1 MNPVKNLRQF
11 GRDAVDCSTA
21 TTIVFLA
28 VALWLGSVSTIAAS
42 LKHSSNCDDLRFVT
56 SFIELESRPF
66 AVAVGDFNGDG
77 KADLATANY
86 FTDSR
91 SDNIA
96 VLFGNG
102 NGGFDQFASYQ
113 FGALPSAIATGDFN
127 GDGKLDLVVCHSGS
141 NAVTVLFNDGAGSF
155 PRGSA
160 FIINNPKGVVVG
172 DFNGDGAPDLAVTE
186 FGSVYLW
193 VIPVSSDGSFQA
205 AERYVVGQDPIAVA
219 AGDFNR
225 DGKLDLA
232 TANFSSNTISVLQNR
247 GDGKFEAAM
256 SYSVGGAPESITVGD
271 FNTDGKADLAVA
283 SANINAVSVLLNNG
297 DGSLKSPISYAV
309 GKVPLA
315 VATGDFDQDGKTD
328 LAVANLGDNQV
339 SVLLNERGRGF
350 RAATNFSVGNRPA
363 ALAVGDF
370 NADGQA
376 DVAVANSGATN
387 VSVLLNQT
395 LCKPVIPTRTRVKT
409 FPNPSKAG
417 HLVSFHISVCAVSGD
432 RFPTGQV
439 QLLEKGV
446 PLSSWITL
454 TDGKARFSTN
464 HFKAGI
470 HRVTVRYSGDA
481 THLPSSRIVVQLV
494 LKQGWH

>member
-1 MNPVKNLRQF
+1 MNPVKKRRQF
-11 GRDAVDCSTA
+11 WQKAVDRFTA
-21 TTIVFLA
+21 MAIVFLA
-28 VALWLGSVSTIAAS
+28 VALWLGSISTSADS
-42 LKHSSNCDDLRFVT
+42 LKPSSNCADLRFVS
-56 SFIELESRPF
+56 SFVELESRPF

-102 NGGFDQFASYQ
+102 NGGFDRFANYQ
-113 FGALPSAIATGDFN
+113 FGALPIAIATGDFN
-127 GDGKLDLVVCHSGS
+127 HDGKLDLVVCHSGS
-141 NAVTVLFNDGAGSF
+141 NAVTILFNDGLGAF

-160 FIINNPKGVVVG
+160 FIINNPRSVAVG
-172 DFNGDGAPDLAVTE
+172 DFNGDGAPDLAATE
-186 FGSVYLW
+186 FGSNYLW
-193 VIPVSSDGSFQA
+193 VIPVNRDGIIQV
-205 AERYVVGQDPIAVA
+205 AERYVVGQDPISVVT
-219 AGDFNR
+219 GDFNK

-232 TANFSSNTISVLQNR
+232 TANFSANTISVLQNR

-271 FNTDGKADLAVA
+271 FNADDKADLAVA
-283 SANINAVSVLLNNG
+283 SANSNAVSVLLNNG
-297 DGSLKSPISYAV
+297 DGSLKTPISYAV
-309 GKVPLA
+309 GNVPIA

-328 LAVANLGDNQV
+328 LAVVNLGDNQV
-339 SVLLNERGRGF
+339 SVLLNDRGRGF

-376 DVAVANSGATN
+376 DMAIANSGATN

-395 LCKPVIPTRTRVKT
+395 LCKPVIPTQTRVKT

-417 HLVSFHISVCAVSGD
+417 HLVSFYISVCAVGWD
-432 RFPTGQV
+432 RFPMGQV
-439 QLLEKGV
+439 QLSEKGV
-446 PLSSWITL
+446 PFSSWITL

-481 THLPSSRIVVQLV
+481 IHLPSSRIVFQIV
-494 LKQGWH
+494 LKQGYH